1 MPINNP
7 MIKLIKELLDPTA
20 ASASFPIKFPAMTES
35 AVLYSC
41 WNKFPIKSGIENS
54 IILLIILPSVI
65 VIFFSLFLFS
75 ILSPLLLFMFI
86 LKSCSLKERNQQ
98 TAGFLLNFVKFF
110 LCILFHFYFEWN
122 CSIYP
127 ITPLYSNIILLAVLY
142 TKLPDILQ
150 FFLFPEDCCS

>member
-1 MPINNP
+1 

-75 ILSPLLLFMFI
+75 ILSPLLLFYVYSQKLLAQRKKPANCRFP
-86 LKSCSLKERNQQ
+86 LKFCK
-98 TAGFLLNFVKFF
+98 
-110 LCILFHFYFEWN
+110 ILFMYSFSLLLWMELFYL
-122 CSIYP
+122 SH
-127 ITPLYSNIILLAVLY
+127 YSFIQQYYSSYQFYLLQYLVL
-142 TKLPDILQ
+142 
-150 FFLFPEDCCS
+150 